1 MLYKLIVYVPAGDA
15 EKVKNALFD
24 AGAGRY
30 AHYDRCSWESG
41 GTGQFRPL
49 EGSNPA
55 IGEHGVTERVEE
67 IKIET
72 VCVQEKIKEV
82 LEALLKAH
90 PYEEP
95 AYGVIEMKTVEDF

>member
-1 MLYKLIVYVPAGDA
+1 MFYQLIVYVPITHK
-15 EKVKNALFD
+15 EEVKTALFN

-30 AHYDRCSWESG
+30 ENYDRCSWETLG
-41 GTGQFRPL
+41 KGQFRAL

-55 IGEHGVTERVEE
+55 IGRQGELEMVEE

-72 VCVQEKIKEV
+72 VCVKENLKSV
-82 LEALLKAH
+82 LIALKKVH

-95 AYGVIEMKTVEDF
+95 AYGVTEMKTIEDF